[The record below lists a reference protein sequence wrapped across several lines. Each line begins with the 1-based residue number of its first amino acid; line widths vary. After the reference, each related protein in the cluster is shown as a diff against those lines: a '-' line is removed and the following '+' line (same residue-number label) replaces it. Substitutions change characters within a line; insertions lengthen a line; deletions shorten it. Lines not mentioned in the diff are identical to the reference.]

1 MPESP
6 LTQATQAGP
15 SSAPPGLL
23 SREFTAEH
31 VTDLR
36 HAVRDSA
43 EAAGLTGD
51 ALYDFVVAV
60 HELVTNAVRH
70 GGGRG
75 RLLLRR
81 DGDTLIC
88 DVADDGHGFT
98 AGVPARSGP
107 PAADTP
113 GGRGILLA
121 RQLTDNLLIS
131 DTPAGVTA
139 SVTVCLPDRPA
150 PSPLSPSP
158 PPPSSSPSPSSSAPS
173 SSC

>member
-6 LTQATQAGP
+6 LIQASEAGASP
-15 SSAPPGLL
+15 VRPATPPGLL
-23 SREFTAEH
+23 WQEFTADH

-36 HAVRDSA
+36 HAVRDWA

-51 ALYDFVVAV
+51 VLYDFVVAV

-88 DVADDGHGFT
+88 DVVDQGRGFPN
-98 AGVPARSGP
+98 GVPVRDGP

-121 RQLTDNLLIS
+121 HQLADSLLIS
-131 DTPAGVTA
+131 DTPNGVTA
-139 SVTVCLPDRPA
+139 SVTVCLPTA
-150 PSPLSPSP
+150 PDTLPT
-158 PPPSSSPSPSSSAPS
+158 APNTTAGRT
-173 SSC
+173 

>member
-1 MPESP
+1 MAMPESP
-6 LTQATQAGP
+6 LTQASRADP
-15 SSAPPGLL
+15 SSAPRAAPPGLL
-23 SREFTAEH
+23 SQEFAADD
-31 VTDLR
+31 VTSLR
-36 HAVRDSA
+36 HTVRDTA

-98 AGVPARSGP
+98 AGVPARGGP

-139 SVTVCLPDRPA
+139 SVTVCLPV
-150 PSPLSPSP
+150 P
-158 PPPSSSPSPSSSAPS
+158 PNTGA
-173 SSC
+173 